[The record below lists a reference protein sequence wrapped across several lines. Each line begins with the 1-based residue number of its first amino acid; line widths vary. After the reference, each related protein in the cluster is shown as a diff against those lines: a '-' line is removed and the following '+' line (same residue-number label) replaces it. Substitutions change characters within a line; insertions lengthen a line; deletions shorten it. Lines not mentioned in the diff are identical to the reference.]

1 MTALE
6 LLHPDAVVAR
16 NGTDDLARQGLQQA
30 AVLLHLPTF
39 EASTRIVALDGR
51 ALAYA
56 LSERPSR
63 RARMASVAA
72 RVPFGRTLLSKLVDT
87 SVVFTP
93 PGVVLLPWFP
103 EADLHDVVIDT
114 SRHGETRTFVLRH
127 VRDGTLTGVAKV
139 GAGPSVEPPGVG
151 EAEALRTLA
160 PVAAAAGLVV
170 PTVLDER
177 TVNGLPVTIESA
189 VPGKVAADVIARRPS
204 DAGGILE
211 RLTEHLAR
219 WNEQTFAGTSVAVHQ
234 DLTMANVLVDDER
247 LGLVDWA
254 SSRPDGLPLTDF
266 FYAALD
272 ARAAV
277 DGYRDRVNALRECFS
292 PNGDW
297 FTRVGTLEAAVTRRL
312 GIDSELADR
321 AFMACWEN
329 HAANEQRRGEV
340 GQFQAVLDAARGLR

>member
-1 MTALE
+1 
-6 LLHPDAVVAR
+6 
-16 NGTDDLARQGLQQA
+16 
-30 AVLLHLPTF
+30 
-39 EASTRIVALDGR
+39 
-51 ALAYA
+51 
-56 LSERPSR
+56 
-63 RARMASVAA
+63 
-72 RVPFGRTLLSKLVDT
+72 
-87 SVVFTP
+87 
-93 PGVVLLPWFP
+93 
-103 EADLHDVVIDT
+103 
-114 SRHGETRTFVLRH
+114 
-127 VRDGTLTGVAKV
+127 
-139 GAGPSVEPPGVG
+139 
-151 EAEALRTLA
+151 
-160 PVAAAAGLVV
+160 V